1 MRFFVIFAEI
11 YYINQYFLY
20 FNMKVI
26 MAFQLF
32 AKAAY
37 LVKDLVLEFWSKNLK
52 TNQNAGFIK
61 LQYLTNEWSYE
72 VEFLYVLGSL
82 HVVKDP

>member
-11 YYINQYFLY
+11 YYFNQYFLY